1 MAASTVLKFASGKR
15 RIQLLAPSQT
25 ITTSGKIKFNIQDD
39 YSNLENWQLLN
50 NNTVQITN
58 TDKILVS
65 YRIGC
70 VQDVKLTSS
79 NIGATAFLNFVK
91 DGEVQATDYTMSI
104 FVDAYY
110 SGAYCLSG
118 NASTVYNLDFDS
130 IYKLSIDL
138 NVYNGRVSDWGLY
151 TSLSIVEL

>member
-1 MAASTVLKFASGKR
+1 MAASTELKFASGKR

-50 NNTVQITN
+50 SNTVQITN

-70 VQDVKLTSS
+70 VQDVKPTSS
-79 NIGATAFLNFVK
+79 NIGAIAFLNFVK